1 MINSYKQNDIND
13 SIKLKPHILQRLEPV
28 VLDEFSN
35 GDFHQVNMRD
45 IAQKAGVGYASIFR
59 HFKKK
64 ELLLFWFVDKWLSE
78 LILRLTDH
86 LLGLEDI
93 KEKIRKI
100 IWLQLEFYNR
110 NPKVGRIIMITVPL
124 NIWMQDKTYRQT
136 RLTEVMLKVLTDGR
150 AQGELDPQLPTT
162 LMLDLIFG
170 MIRRI
175 FTMWIY
181 RGQKG
186 DLTDLAGL
194 MFEICWRAIV
204 NPGREMSKKKQ
215 EAI

>member
-1 MINSYKQNDIND
+1 MINQKSKNDI
-13 SIKLKPHILQRLEPV
+13 SGSKKLKPYILQRLEPV
-28 VLDEFSN
+28 VLAEFSG

-45 IAQKAGVGYASIFR
+45 IAQKAGVGYASIYR
-59 HFKKK
+59 HFKSK
-64 ELLLFWFVDKWLSE
+64 ESLLFWFVDKWLSE
-78 LILRLTDH
+78 LVDRMADH
-86 LLGLEDI
+86 LLGLEEI

-136 RLTEVMLKVLTDGR
+136 RLTGLLLKVLKEGKE
-150 AQGELDPQLPTT
+150 QGILDSDLPIPM
-162 LMLDLIFG
+162 MLDVING

-186 DLTDLAGL
+186 NLIDLAGQV
-194 MFEICWRAIV
+194 FELCWRAIV
-204 NPGREMSKKKQ
+204 DPNKLTRSHPV
-215 EAI
+215 

>member
-1 MINSYKQNDIND
+1 M
-13 SIKLKPHILQRLEPV
+13 
-28 VLDEFSN
+28 VLNEFSS

-45 IAQKAGVGYASIFR
+45 IAKKAGVGYASIFR

-78 LILRLTDH
+78 LIVRLTDH

-100 IWLQLEFYNR
+100 IWLQLDFYNR

-136 RLTEVMLKVLTDGR
+136 RLTEVMLKVLTEGR
-150 AQGELDPQLPTT
+150 EKGKLDPQLPTT
-162 LMLDLIFG
+162 LMLDVIFG
-170 MIRRI
+170 MIRRT

-186 DLTDLAGL
+186 DLTDQAGQI
-194 MFEICWRAIV
+194 FEVCWKAIGD
-204 NPGREMSKKKQ
+204 PDKDK
-215 EAI
+215 

>member
-1 MINSYKQNDIND
+1 MLNQLKQNDIND

-28 VLDEFSN
+28 VLDEFSG

-45 IAQKAGVGYASIFR
+45 IAKKAGVGYASIYR
-59 HFKKK
+59 HFKSK
-64 ELLLFWFVDKWLSE
+64 ESLLFWFVDKWLSE
-78 LILRLTDH
+78 LVQRMADH
-86 LLGLEDI
+86 LLGLEEI

-100 IWLQLEFYNR
+100 IWLQLDFYNR

-124 NIWMQDKTYRQT
+124 NVWMQDKTYRQPQ
-136 RLTEVMLKVLTDGR
+136 LTGLLLKVLKEGKE
-150 AQGELDPQLPTT
+150 QGVLDSGLPTPM
-162 LMLDLIFG
+162 MLDIING
-170 MIRRI
+170 MIRLM

-186 DLTDLAGL
+186 NLTDQAGL

-204 NPGREMSKKKQ
+204 DPGKR
-215 EAI
+215 